1 MPAAANTNSENTTVP
16 SRIVPSKAEGIA
28 FCSAYIL
35 QFVFIVV
42 GNLLTIVLFA
52 VNRRL
57 RKRSLFLVINM
68 AFADLMIGTVT
79 LPIYIYSVGAGY
91 KFWAGGWL
99 NSKSLS
105 VFYMVVDSFF
115 TFASLIS
122 AAFISAERLYA
133 TYRPLKHRTLS
144 MQAYRIILF
153 MVWTLALLSTAI
165 YIVLNL
171 LIATKHSN
179 VWTPLVFILTLI
191 ICGCNIG
198 IWRKFQRGGLAPQR
212 HSSASRNKRLS
223 KTLMFVSTLAVLLWL
238 PLTIT
243 NYLIFVHH
251 FQIPSKYYLSMVVLT
266 YSNSF
271 VNPVVYAFRIPEF
284 GEALALCCLRRPAAP
299 AIINTKRRNKKAS
312 TLTSATTLR
321 TSQTALSHLQQAF
334 DQEVMVTKL

>member
-1 MPAAANTNSENTTVP
+1 
-16 SRIVPSKAEGIA
+16 
-28 FCSAYIL
+28 
-35 QFVFIVV
+35 
-42 GNLLTIVLFA
+42 
-52 VNRRL
+52 
-57 RKRSLFLVINM
+57 M
-68 AFADLMIGTVT
+68 AFADLMIGNVT

-99 NSKSLS
+99 KSLS

-133 TYRPLKHRTLS
+133 TYRPLKHRILS
-144 MQAYRIILF
+144 MPAYRIILF
-153 MVWTLALLSTAI
+153 MVWTLALLSTVI

-171 LIATKHSN
+171 LILTKHN

-198 IWRKFQRGGLAPQR
+198 IWRTFQRGGLAPQR

-223 KTLMFVSTLAVLLWL
+223 KTLMFVSTLALLMWL
-238 PLTIT
+238 PLTIM
-243 NYLIFVHH
+243 NCLIFVHH
-251 FQIPSKYYLSMVVLT
+251 LQIPSKYYLSMVVLT

-284 GEALALCCLRRPAAP
+284 GEALVLCCLRRPAAP
-299 AIINTKRRNKKAS
+299 GIIANERRNKKAS
-312 TLTSATTLR
+312 ALTSGNNVKNITNCA
-321 TSQTALSHLQQAF
+321 
-334 DQEVMVTKL
+334 